1 MSPPP
6 APSLLSPQRKAN
18 NFSWSSSSNDRIK
31 ASGAKL
37 PASTTNATTKD
48 DWALIVAYEAE
59 KERKE
64 GEGRCF
70 VSNGREKKKEKNE
83 KTKPFRLLKKDLP
96 F

>member
-6 APSLLSPQRKAN
+6 APSPLSPQRKAN
-18 NFSWSSSSNDRIK
+18 NNFSWSSSNDRIK
-31 ASGAKL
+31 ASGAKV
-37 PASTTNATTKD
+37 PASTTIKD

-64 GEGRCF
+64 GEGRCLL
-70 VSNGREKKKEKNE
+70 SNGTEKKKKQRNL
-83 KTKPFRLLKKDLP
+83 FV